1 MALRANWNGHLKW
14 SLVACARFD
23 PSKCEDRYETA
34 LKELIAAKR
43 AGKMPPIPPSPR
55 PTNVVSLM
63 DALRGSVEAER
74 RGSSSESARSKAQK
88 RAASRPTPLKRASA
102 KRMHAS

>member
-1 MALRANWNGHLKW
+1 VLGSIRRK
-14 SLVACARFD
+14 F
-23 PSKCEDRYETA
+23 EDRQDTA

-43 AGKMPPIPPSPR
+43 ADKAPPTPPSPR

-102 KRMHAS
+102 KRRHAS